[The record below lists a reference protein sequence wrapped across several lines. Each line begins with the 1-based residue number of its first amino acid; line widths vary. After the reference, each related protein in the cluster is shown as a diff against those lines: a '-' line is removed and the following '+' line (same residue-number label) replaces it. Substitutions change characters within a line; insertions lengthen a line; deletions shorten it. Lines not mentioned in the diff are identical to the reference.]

1 MFIFAYL
8 RASTKEQDANR
19 AKESLK
25 LFAQERSAR
34 IAGWY
39 VEHVS
44 GASLDRPELMR
55 LLSDAEEGDAILI
68 EQVDRLSRLHD
79 DDWTTLKNLIGSKR
93 LKIISLDLPTSH
105 MALSPDMQKD
115 DFTESI
121 LRAVNNMLLDTLA
134 AMARKDYT
142 DRRRRQSQGIAKA
155 KAEGKYTGRK
165 ADFEKHAN
173 IIRLRTAGSTIKE
186 TAKALSVSERTVVR
200 VMEAHRKGIS
210 LGE

>member
-55 LLSDAEEGDAILI
+55 LLGDAEEGDAILI

-210 LGE
+210 LGK